1 MVHRFSDKRAIK
13 LLIAEDE
20 RDVLSAYQVSLT
32 KAGHELVTTEN
43 CEDCVQTYTQHLEL
57 FKSNPKPNQRVP
69 FDAVLLDY
77 QMPKKDG
84 MQVAREIL
92 ALYPRQRI
100 IFASADVKETL
111 LDSVKQLNRVI
122 ELMQKPFGIKAP
134 IDTLDDKEI
143 YDGLQA
149 LNVKIDQLKDMNP
162 SHGQIFELLEG
173 LRKLQKGKTF

>member
-1 MVHRFSDKRAIK
+1 MK
-13 LLIAEDE
+13 LPVAEDE
-20 RDVLSAYQVSLT
+20 RDVLSAYQVALT
-32 KAGHELVTTEN
+32 KPGHELVTTEN
-43 CEDCVQTYTQHLEL
+43 GEDCVQAYMQHLEL

-77 QMPKKDG
+77 RMPKKDG

-92 ALYPRQRI
+92 ALYLRQRI
-100 IFASADVKETL
+100 IFASAHVKETL

-122 ELMQKPFGIKAP
+122 ELMQKPFGIKAL
-134 IDTLDDKEI
+134 IDTLEDKEI
-143 YDGLQA
+143 DDGLQA

-162 SHGQIFELLEG
+162 SHDQIFELLEG